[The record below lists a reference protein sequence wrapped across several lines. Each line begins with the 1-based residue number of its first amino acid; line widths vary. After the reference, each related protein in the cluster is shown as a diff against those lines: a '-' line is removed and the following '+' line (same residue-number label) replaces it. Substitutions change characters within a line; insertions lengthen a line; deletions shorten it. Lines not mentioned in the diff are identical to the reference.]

1 ENKYICCVIIFR
13 KSLILDFM
21 SRFKKQLLDIAN
33 NKYRFYTL
41 TFLGLFIWM
50 LFFDAND
57 IFTQIR
63 MYRELARLE
72 DERVYY
78 VEKLKALEKE
88 RMEVMGNK
96 KLIEK
101 FAREK
106 YLMKKPKE
114 EIFVLVDEE
123 NQPIEK

>member
-1 ENKYICCVIIFR
+1 
-13 KSLILDFM
+13 M